1 VCKPCTWPYYSVGK
15 GGSEFICAKIFGS
28 LKITE
33 RSAKMGAIFQSLGRT
48 VLAGFV
54 VLAVIIIAASGAGA
68 GAKLGDHAWWS
79 FVFR

>member
-1 VCKPCTWPYYSVGK
+1 
-15 GGSEFICAKIFGS
+15 
-28 LKITE
+28 
-33 RSAKMGAIFQSLGRT
+33 MGAIFQSLGRT